1 MTRQVVEYTDLL
13 ELFLL
18 LFLLLCFVFYIFL
31 YYFFKK
37 YDDKIDII
45 NNDFLER
52 YKDILVGIN
61 ILIEVNEN
69 ILSNMNSL
77 NELNERNQE
86 LALDLKKE
94 HTSTQE
100 NLMYTK
106 KEIEYII
113 VELIKEFHELKNLEE
128 KNSKLLNILNRRIRI
143 KPKKDN
149 VP

>member
-1 MTRQVVEYTDLL
+1 
-13 ELFLL
+13 
-18 LFLLLCFVFYIFL
+18 L

-77 NELNERNQE
+77 NELTERNLK

-100 NLMYTK
+100 YLIYTK
-106 KEIEYII
+106 KEIEHII
-113 VELIKEFHELKNLEE
+113 AELIKEFLEVKDLEE

-143 KPKKDN
+143 KPKKGN
-149 VP
+149 VQ